1 MDKSKLRTF
10 RSKILSHIALPL
22 ILIMAAVYGITSWFN
37 YLSLE
42 KRLYDH
48 LAQQSAHSASRLQLL
63 LEHAQTNTQG
73 LADFIGF
80 LADKNDINDS
90 DKLQKVLTNRL
101 ERNPDFY
108 GSAVAFNEGK
118 LNIIFSL
125 SALLCSVLIQ
135 VGNSVLVQSTQP
147 SNFRN

>member
-42 KRLYDH
+42 KRLYVH

-101 ERNPDFY
+101 ERNPDFMVLPLLLNRALFSIKNFFLPMY
-108 GSAVAFNEGK
+108 TAVVIVS
-118 LNIIFSL
+118 II
-125 SALLCSVLIQ
+125 
-135 VGNSVLVQSTQP
+135 
-147 SNFRN
+147 

>member
-48 LAQQSAHSASRLQLL
+48 LAQQSAHSASRL
-63 LEHAQTNTQG
+63 
-73 LADFIGF
+73 
-80 LADKNDINDS
+80 
-90 DKLQKVLTNRL
+90 
-101 ERNPDFY
+101 
-108 GSAVAFNEGK
+108 
-118 LNIIFSL
+118 
-125 SALLCSVLIQ
+125 
-135 VGNSVLVQSTQP
+135 
-147 SNFRN
+147 

>member
-80 LADKNDINDS
+80 LTDKNDINDS
-90 DKLQKVLTNRL
+90 DKLQK
-101 ERNPDFY
+101 
-108 GSAVAFNEGK
+108 S
-118 LNIIFSL
+118 
-125 SALLCSVLIQ
+125 
-135 VGNSVLVQSTQP
+135 
-147 SNFRN
+147 